1 METVGCVLTAGFS
14 PLGGVGLEVVKVE
27 SVGPAGST
35 QGKNHRLDLGV
46 SCRRSFGVRS
56 LAVGCFVTSWR
67 GRTAFKWLAGF
78 LE

>member
-1 METVGCVLTAGFS
+1 MGDVC
-14 PLGGVGLEVVKVE
+14 LEVVKVG
-27 SVGPAGST
+27 SIGPGGST
-35 QGKNHRLDLGV
+35 QGKNRRLDLGA

-56 LAVGCFVTSWR
+56 LAVGCFVMSWR